1 MPTAIPKQEIEDRIK
16 TIECDKKAPI
26 SISKRLTSP
35 HEITTNTKNWFES
48 SNNSW
53 ERISKDKLL
62 FSLSVDKKSLSR
74 ALNIVDLLIKLFEYR
89 GHLFTK
95 DINGKNVI
103 LMSGREMHISMRNVG
118 KYQDNDE
125 GSYRSRDFVMTDVL
139 CVQIYED
146 TWNRKEW
153 KDTSYSPLEE
163 KLIRVVAYT
172 ELFAE
177 YSREYHLQLE
187 ERWRKDAII
196 RELEQEKKREIEKEQ
211 EKLNQLIIDAE
222 SYDRAKKVENYLIE
236 RRAYLEK
243 NNLFTQNEKEY
254 FEWGIEKLAGLNPI
268 LIKRN

>member
-1 MPTAIPKQEIEDRIK
+1 MLTAIPKQEIEDRIK
-16 TIECDKKAPI
+16 AIECDKKAPV

-35 HEITTNTKNWFES
+35 HEITSNTKNWFES
-48 SNNSW
+48 SNHYW
-53 ERISKDKLL
+53 ERKSKDNIV
-62 FSLSVDKKSLSR
+62 FHLSIDKKSLSR
-74 ALNIVDLLIKLFEYR
+74 ALNIVDLLVKLFEYR

-95 DINGKNVI
+95 DINGHDVI
-103 LMSGREMHISMRNVG
+103 LMSGREIHISMRNVG
-118 KYQDNDE
+118 KYQDNDN
-125 GSYRSRDFVMTDVL
+125 GSYRSRDFMMTDVL
-139 CVQIYED
+139 CVQIYEN

-153 KDTSYSPLEE
+153 KDTPYSPLEE

-196 RELEQEKKREIEKEQ
+196 REQEQERKREIEKEQ
-211 EKLNQLIIDAE
+211 EKLEQLFIDAE
-222 SYDRAKKVENYLIE
+222 SYDKVKKVENYLIE

-254 FEWGIEKLAGLNPI
+254 FEWGFEKLASENPI
-268 LIKRN
+268 LTKKN